1 MEADKQGGKRL
12 VLISFYLGENL
23 MGLDTLR
30 TQEIIKIGEMTPI
43 HRAPAH
49 VLGLINLRGHIVTIL
64 DLGRKLGL
72 APSRIQAESR
82 VIIVGAGDEFVG
94 LLVDRI
100 SEVIEVR
107 EEDLLP
113 APAQVQEVDG
123 RFFRGVCPLEQGLVT
138 ILDLDEV
145 LAEKE
150 G

>member
-1 MEADKQGGKRL
+1 MEAGQDEKNRL

-30 TQEIIKIGEMTPI
+30 TQEIIKIEELTPI
-43 HRAPAH
+43 HRAPAY

-72 APSRIQAESR
+72 APSWIQERNR
-82 VIIVGAGDEFVG
+82 VIIVGAGDEFIG

-100 SEVIEVR
+100 SEVIAVQEK
-107 EEDLLP
+107 DLQS
-113 APAQVQEVDG
+113 APAQIQEVEG
-123 RFFRGVCPLEQGLVT
+123 RFFRGVCPLETGLVT

-145 LAEKE
+145 LLEKE